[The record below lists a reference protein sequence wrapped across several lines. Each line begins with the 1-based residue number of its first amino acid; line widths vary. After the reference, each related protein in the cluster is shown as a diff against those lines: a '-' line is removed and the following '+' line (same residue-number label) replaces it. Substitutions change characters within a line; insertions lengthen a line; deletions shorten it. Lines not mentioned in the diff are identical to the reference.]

1 MSRQI
6 SGTSTC
12 SSFKHTVKA
21 INSVGRVAPLH
32 GASRGFESPIAYQK
46 GYCMATH
53 KKLTTDY
60 SNGRMEELVVKAS
73 NVVSIKKDIAVKS
86 SVEIVKCPLKKDTKR
101 K

>member
-1 MSRQI
+1 
-6 SGTSTC
+6 
-12 SSFKHTVKA
+12 
-21 INSVGRVAPLH
+21 
-32 GASRGFESPIAYQK
+32 
-46 GYCMATH
+46 MATH